1 MNTTDKIK
9 QFSNR
14 GYFSLKQCLENKISR
29 YELSLL
35 LNKGIV
41 RRVKYGLY
49 SFSEVLEDEL
59 YIPQVFSDKVIYSNE
74 TALYLNGFSDQIPFT
89 YTITVPKGYHSKQ
102 LWDNFIVRQVS
113 EGLFNKGVIEVNSP
127 YGNPIKVYCIERT
140 LCDLI
145 KSKTDFDKERYIPA
159 VQKYMASKNKDMYK
173 IMEYA
178 KMLNVENKIRP
189 YLEVLL

>member
-49 SFSEVLEDEL
+49 SFSKVLEDEL

>member
-49 SFSEVLEDEL
+49 SFSEILEDEL

>member
-178 KMLNVENKIRP
+178 KMLNAENKIRP

>member
-1 MNTTDKIK
+1 MTTTDKIK

-14 GYFSLKQCLENKISR
+14 GYFSFKQCHENKISR

-41 RRVKYGLY
+41 RKVKYGLY
-49 SFSEVLEDEL
+49 SFSDVLEDEL

-113 EGLFNKGVIEVNSP
+113 GQLFGEGIMKITSSC
-127 YGNPIKVYCIERT
+127 GNPIKVYCIERT

-145 KSKTDFDKERYIPA
+145 KNKIDFDKERYIPA
-159 VQKYMASKNKDMYK
+159 VQKYMASKDKDMYK

-178 KMLNVENKIRP
+178 KMLNVEKKIRP

>member
-102 LWDNFIVRQVS
+102 LWDNFMVRQVS

>member
-189 YLEVLL
+189 YLEALL

>member
-41 RRVKYGLY
+41 RKVKYGLY
-49 SFSEVLEDEL
+49 SFADILEDEL

-74 TALYLNGFSDQIPFT
+74 TALYLNSFSDQIPFT

-113 EGLFNKGVIEVNSP
+113 GELFDEGVMEINSP
-127 YGNPIKVYCIERT
+127 CGNPIKVYCIERT

-159 VQKYMASKNKDMYK
+159 VQKYMASKNKDIYK